1 MTLIILTLLLL
12 PLSFFFLHRRRSPE
26 NKNSSAGSLSEL
38 LKNTHRILDWTTDL
52 LAGSPTSTITTFMAT
67 ITSNPS
73 NVEHILKSNFP
84 NYPKGSHSTT
94 ILSDLLGAGI
104 FNSDGELWRLQRK
117 TASLEFTTK
126 TIRSF
131 IFSNVHLEISRLLSV
146 LHSFSISGEV
156 FDLQEL
162 LDRLAFDNVCQVTF
176 GHDPGRLDSSS
187 EHIDSAAFAH
197 AFERATV
204 LSVRRFAHPFSITWK
219 LLRFFNLS
227 YEKELKAQVSKVH
240 AFAMQVVHRRK
251 SSGELGDDLLSRFIS
266 ESSSYSDE
274 FLRDIIVSFVLA
286 GRDTTSA
293 TLTWFFYLISIHPE
307 VKTKLLDE
315 LRAVRARGAREGE
328 LTVEQVKE
336 LNYMHA
342 ALSETLRLYPP
353 VPLQTRACA
362 ESDEWPDGTKV
373 KKGRTVMYSAYAMG
387 RSERIWGRDWEEFR
401 PERWME
407 EGEFRVVN
415 AFRFPVFHAGPRMCL
430 GKEMAYVQMKTV
442 VAAVMERFEIE
453 VVGGEKEKEEEEK
466 KREVEFTMI
475 LRMKGGLPVRVRRK
489 TMMMDGTVEL

>member
-1 MTLIILTLLLL
+1 M
-12 PLSFFFLHRRRSPE
+12 
-26 NKNSSAGSLSEL
+26 
-38 LKNTHRILDWTTDL
+38 
-52 LAGSPTSTITTFMAT
+52 
-67 ITSNPS
+67 
-73 NVEHILKSNFP
+73 
-84 NYPKGSHSTT
+84 
-94 ILSDLLGAGI
+94 
-104 FNSDGELWRLQRK
+104 
-117 TASLEFTTK
+117 
-126 TIRSF
+126 
-131 IFSNVHLEISRLLSV
+131 
-146 LHSFSISGEV
+146 
-156 FDLQEL
+156 
-162 LDRLAFDNVCQVTF
+162 
-176 GHDPGRLDSSS
+176 
-187 EHIDSAAFAH
+187 
-197 AFERATV
+197 
-204 LSVRRFAHPFSITWK
+204 ITWK

-227 YEKELKAQVSKVH
+227 YEKELKDQVSKVH
-240 AFAMQVVHRRK
+240 AFAMQVVRRRK

-328 LTVEQVKE
+328 LTVEQVKG

-362 ESDEWPDGTKV
+362 ESDVWPDGTKV

-387 RSERIWGRDWEEFR
+387 KSERIWGSDWEEFR
-401 PERWME
+401 PERWMD
-407 EGEFRVVN
+407 EGEFRAVN

-453 VVGGEKEKEEEEK
+453 VVDEEKK

-489 TMMMDGTVEL
+489 MMMMMMDDDGNVEI

>member
-1 MTLIILTLLLL
+1 MQI
-12 PLSFFFLHRRRSPE
+12 
-26 NKNSSAGSLSEL
+26 
-38 LKNTHRILDWTTDL
+38 
-52 LAGSPTSTITTFMAT
+52 
-67 ITSNPS
+67 
-73 NVEHILKSNFP
+73 
-84 NYPKGSHSTT
+84 
-94 ILSDLLGAGI
+94 
-104 FNSDGELWRLQRK
+104 
-117 TASLEFTTK
+117 
-126 TIRSF
+126 
-131 IFSNVHLEISRLLSV
+131 
-146 LHSFSISGEV
+146 
-156 FDLQEL
+156 
-162 LDRLAFDNVCQVTF
+162 
-176 GHDPGRLDSSS
+176 
-187 EHIDSAAFAH
+187 
-197 AFERATV
+197 
-204 LSVRRFAHPFSITWK
+204 VR
-219 LLRFFNLS
+219 
-227 YEKELKAQVSKVH
+227 
-240 AFAMQVVHRRK
+240 RRK

-328 LTVEQVKE
+328 LTVEQVKG

-362 ESDEWPDGTKV
+362 ESDVWPDGTKV
-373 KKGRTVMYSAYAMG
+373 KKGKTVMYSAYAMG
-387 RSERIWGRDWEEFR
+387 KSEKIWGSDWEEFR
-401 PERWME
+401 PERWMD
-407 EGEFRVVN
+407 EGEFRAVN
-415 AFRFPVFHAGPRMCL
+415 AFKFPVFHAGPRMCL

-453 VVGGEKEKEEEEK
+453 VVDEVKK

-489 TMMMDGTVEL
+489 TMMMNDDGTVEI